1 MHPIIVIDPD
11 WQLFEHG
18 AGVGFVTDASVV
30 ALEGSDERL
39 GHSIALWAFDGS
51 GSRNQTD
58 VAREAASIVRGVAA
72 AVIGQ
77 PFDCARHAVHL
88 AEAVLDGGD
97 HEVAH
102 VLGGDTAG
110 CRDVAHRF
118 PITAIEREGDAHLF
132 TVVAA
137 DLEPVGAPP
146 GVAGVDSD
154 PAVVPAFL
162 TAAAVPLEEQA
173 M

>member
-18 AGVGFVTDASVV
+18 AGVRFVADASVV
-30 ALEGSDERL
+30 ALEGSNERL
-39 GHSIALWAFDGS
+39 GHAVALRAFDGS
-51 GSRNQTD
+51 GSRDQTD

-77 PFDCARHAVHL
+77 PFDCAGHAIHL

-102 VLGGDTAG
+102 VLSGDAAGCVRGGDK
-110 CRDVAHRF
+110 
-118 PITAIEREGDAHLF
+118 
-132 TVVAA
+132 
-137 DLEPVGAPP
+137 VGHWS
-146 GVAGVDSD
+146 AGVVLSV
-154 PAVVPAFL
+154 A
-162 TAAAVPLEEQA
+162 E
-173 M
+173 